1 MACQQSKT
9 SVMNFLRLS
18 LWLRLWPCGST
29 LCGTRRDSEQINEAA
44 VVSLLE
50 LLTMLVM
57 LHACLLIVLANH
69 IVSAFIIYS

>member
-1 MACQQSKT
+1 MGSQQSET

-29 LCGTRRDSEQINEAA
+29 LCGTRRDLGHMEQIHEAA

-50 LLTMLVM
+50 LLTMLVI
-57 LHACLLIVLANH
+57 LHALFA
-69 IVSAFIIYS
+69 YSVN